1 MRLSDRHC
9 QRRFIAAFLLFFAF
23 CFAFTS
29 SLCIGIHASCIIQQQ
44 QLWKDNLKNGIFH
57 TPTTFSPPHYFRC
70 FAEKMWGKKAKDGEE
85 EEQRLP
91 EASNTG
97 ASSTENS
104 LNCHLPLLLYILVLH
119 CNALCHYIIS
129 YSSTAQ
135 HHLPL
140 LLYLLVLH
148 LHYITQ
154 HLTMSCLILWEL
166 ILYTDR
172 QASSIGLKMGCIE
185 DPYCM
190 CGITQPSANDVLLH
204 WWPAMQC
211 NAGSPTY

>member
-1 MRLSDRHC
+1 
-9 QRRFIAAFLLFFAF
+9 
-23 CFAFTS
+23 
-29 SLCIGIHASCIIQQQ
+29 
-44 QLWKDNLKNGIFH
+44 
-57 TPTTFSPPHYFRC
+57 
-70 FAEKMWGKKAKDGEE
+70 MWGKKAKDGEE

-104 LNCHLPLLLYILVLH
+104 LNCHLPLLLYLLVLH
-119 CNALCHYIIS
+119 CDALCHYIIS

-172 QASSIGLKMGCIE
+172 QESSIG
-185 DPYCM
+185 
-190 CGITQPSANDVLLH
+190 
-204 WWPAMQC
+204 
-211 NAGSPTY
+211 